1 MPRDTARS
9 LWAEPRVPN
18 APARVWRDWVLVGIL
33 VPVAIAESIART
45 DLGVPPLALLLGLI
59 SVVSLLWRR
68 THPLVVVLAAFG
80 AHALSEAMTSLGAEK
95 SAMLYVSA
103 SVMILPYSLFRWG
116 SGREAVVGLGV
127 MLFGHIPT
135 QSSFVQTAGELAI
148 ATVFFLFPA
157 AVGTAVRNRST
168 SKVREID
175 QVKLR
180 EREQLA
186 RELHD
191 TVAHHVSAIIIQA
204 QAGRAIAATNPGA
217 AVNVLEVIES
227 EASRT
232 LTEMRFM
239 VGALRQSEVPD
250 LLPQCGVTD
259 ILRFA
264 RNTGALPH
272 VDVQFQG
279 GLEHVRPS
287 IGSAIYRLT
296 QEAITNALRHARHAT
311 RITVSLTGDQDW
323 VRLTVQ
329 DDGSPSPFGA
339 TTSPGY
345 GMVGMAERT
354 KLLGGTFEAGPNP
367 DRGWTMSATLP
378 KNGARR

>member
-1 MPRDTARS
+1 VLRETARS

-18 APARVWRDWVLVGIL
+18 APARVWRDWVLVGVL
-33 VPVAIAESIART
+33 VPVTIVESIIRT

-80 AHALSEAMTSLGAEK
+80 AHALSEAVTLMGAEK
-95 SAMLYVSA
+95 SAMLFVSA

-116 SGREAVVGLGV
+116 SGREAVTGLGV

-135 QSSFVQTAGELAI
+135 RSSFVQTAGQLLI
-148 ATVFFLFPA
+148 AAVFFLLPA
-157 AVGTAVRNRST
+157 AVGTAVRYRAT

-191 TVAHHVSAIIIQA
+191 SVAHHVSAIIIQA

-217 AVNVLEVIES
+217 AANVLEVIES
-227 EASRT
+227 EATRT

-250 LLPQCGVTD
+250 LLPQCGVAD
-259 ILRFA
+259 IARFA

-272 VDVQFQG
+272 VNVQVQDG
-279 GLEHVRPS
+279 VEHVGPS
-287 IGSAIYRLT
+287 IGSAMYRLA
-296 QEAITNALRHARHAT
+296 QEAVTNALRHARHAT
-311 RITVSLTGDQDW
+311 RINVSLTGDQDW

-329 DDGSPSPFGA
+329 DDGNPNPFGG
-339 TTSPGY
+339 TMSPGY
-345 GMVGMAERT
+345 GMVGMAERA

-378 KNGARR
+378 KNGTRG